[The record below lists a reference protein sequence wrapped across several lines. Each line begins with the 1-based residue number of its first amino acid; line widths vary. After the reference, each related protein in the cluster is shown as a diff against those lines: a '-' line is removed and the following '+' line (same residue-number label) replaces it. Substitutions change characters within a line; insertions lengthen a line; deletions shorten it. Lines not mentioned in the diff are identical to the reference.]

1 MSSIRHLLQN
11 FQMEILDPIWLL
23 FGRYGGEA
31 ASWASIRLC
40 PQVGTGVACQGGAPP
55 WIPPFALRAERQGD
69 EANSHKRK
77 EPVRSEVIK
86 IRVTPEEKAELRRLA
101 GRGSIADV
109 FRAWLTGGEI
119 PPQKVIKTA
128 DIRLLYHL
136 NRIGNNLNQVA
147 KGINRANRIGN
158 AVDVAAVAARLKQI
172 HSEIRGINAAQDSD
186 GDDA

>member
-1 MSSIRHLLQN
+1 MNNIGFVLQN
-11 FQMEILDPIWLL
+11 CQLAILRSFTFS

-31 ASWASIRLC
+31 DSWASIHLG
-40 PQVGTGVACQGGAPP
+40 PQVAPGVACQGGAPP
-55 WIPPFALRAERQGD
+55 WIPPFALRAERQDG
-69 EANSHKRK
+69 EEKPRAHK
-77 EPVRSEVIK
+77 EPTRSEVIK
-86 IRVTPEEKAELRRLA
+86 IRVTPQEKAELRRLA
-101 GRGSIADV
+101 GKGSIADV

-128 DIRLLYHL
+128 DIRLLYAL

-158 AVDVAAVAARLKQI
+158 SVDVAAVAGRLKQI
-172 HSEIRGINAAQDSD
+172 HSAIRRIHAAQDTD